1 MSLVSVATTI
11 ASFARTLLTWV
22 SILAALASAK
32 SWFQSSQLQIDPVW
46 RPGEEPGEEHARHA
60 GWIAGVLDFS
70 MKSADL
76 NARAARWAA
85 IAAAALAFIH
95 LMKL

>member
-1 MSLVSVATTI
+1 MSLVSVTTTI
-11 ASFARTLLTWV
+11 ASWAQLFLTWV
-22 SILAALASAK
+22 SILAALASAN
-32 SWFQSSQLQIDPVW
+32 SWFQSSQLQINPVW

-60 GWIAGVLDFS
+60 GWIAGVLDLS

-85 IAAAALAFIH
+85 IAAAALAFLQ

>member
-1 MSLVSVATTI
+1 MSLVSVAMTI
-11 ASFARTLLTWV
+11 VSCARFVLTWV

-32 SWFQSSQLQIDPVW
+32 SWFQSSQLQISPSW
-46 RPGEEPGEEHARHA
+46 RPGEDPGEEHARHA

-70 MKSADL
+70 TKSADL

-85 IAAAALAFIH
+85 IAAAALAF
-95 LMKL
+95 LQFMKL